1 MYNKKNTEIHNTIVT
16 NLSYMIQAAII
27 GIVWNGNMYN
37 AKHVACMLCVHSQ
50 GCSEAMLYNIGGHYQ
65 KHLGFV
71 THLILNLFMVVAVR
85 TYLLLQK
92 KIIS

>member
-1 MYNKKNTEIHNTIVT
+1 
-16 NLSYMIQAAII
+16 
-27 GIVWNGNMYN
+27 
-37 AKHVACMLCVHSQ
+37 
-50 GCSEAMLYNIGGHYQ
+50 MLYNIGGHDQ

-92 KIIS
+92 KSFHDPHIQLHKPRIKSDPTV